1 MGSLSD
7 EKSPLK
13 KVCSKEGKQKRQKIN
28 QHKEKKKKVSRVY
41 QAFREAM
48 GKAHKFE
55 ICEVVDDGN
64 NMFRA
69 FAHQIYGVQRLHKLI
84 REKCCRYLEVYQE
97 RFLSIIG
104 TEETDSDLSRY
115 LLRMRTLGTR
125 GTKVEMV
132 ALSEFYGRPVELYE
146 GRTTPSIIT
155 SDWVDYSNERPPIR
169 ISLNDRNLYYSVIT
183 KDHRKTTMVRNVAGV
198 FEDYALFQHAMKV
211 EHNFEIQKIPDDGNC
226 LFGSFAHQVYG
237 DFNLHELLREKCCD
251 YMELNSERFKL
262 FIVEDE
268 YVNFAHYLNTMRTL
282 RTWGGNIEITA
293 LSELYQ
299 RRVEIYAQETTPRT
313 TFSDS
318 VNYNN
323 DFPPIRLSFHNGN
336 HYDSVVSE
344 NLNDTTLSS
353 QQAGEFEN
361 AVLASLSS

>member
-1 MGSLSD
+1 M
-7 EKSPLK
+7 
-13 KVCSKEGKQKRQKIN
+13 
-28 QHKEKKKKVSRVY
+28 
-41 QAFREAM
+41 
-48 GKAHKFE
+48 
-55 ICEVVDDGN
+55 
-64 NMFRA
+64 
-69 FAHQIYGVQRLHKLI
+69 
-84 REKCCRYLEVYQE
+84 EVYQE
-97 RFLSIIG
+97 RFLSITG

-115 LLRMRTLGTR
+115 LVRMRTLGTR
-125 GTKVEMV
+125 GTKAEMV

-155 SDWVDYSNERPPIR
+155 SDWVEYSNERPPIR

-183 KDHRKTTMVRNVAGV
+183 KDHGKTTMVRNVAGV

-226 LFGSFAHQVYG
+226 LYGSFAHQVYG
-237 DFNLHELLREKCCD
+237 DYSFHKLLREKCCD

-262 FIVEDE
+262 FIVEDD
-268 YVNFAHYLNTMRTL
+268 YVNFAHYLHTMRTL

-293 LSELYQ
+293 LSEMYQ

-344 NLNDTTLSS
+344 NLNDTTLNP
-353 QQAGEFEN
+353 QQAGELEK
-361 AVLASLSS
+361 AVLSSLNS